1 MLYYLPQWRRMVV
14 ALCMHR
20 ETSYGHLATRRG
32 DRDGETETNY
42 RIEFI
47 ALDKEIIFPASQYS
61 H

>member
-1 MLYYLPQWRRMVV
+1 MVV